1 MISSDAFVWRV
12 FERNSTGEKQMIS
25 WVSWSKLLTWVFW
38 FVSIADNVK
47 IKLLT
52 YFLFFFVINLQIAIL
67 LHLFK
72 NDKSSM
78 SGFALNFI
86 NGLVFVSSSLTKT
99 CGRDQNYFESFWGN
113 PLQLIKHTICPCA
126 FHTRRVNCYI
136 ISSPNMQRIPYRR
149 LVNTVSPVDRVQL

>member
-1 MISSDAFVWRV
+1 VKSVWKEYYWR
-12 FERNSTGEKQMIS
+12 ETDD
-25 WVSWSKLLTWVFW
+25 KLSVL
-38 FVSIADNVK
+38 IK
-47 IKLLT
+47 ITHLS
-52 YFLFFFVINLQIAIL
+52 FLICQYRWQCKNQVAHLFFYFFFVINLQIAIL

-72 NDKSSM
+72 NDKCSM

-99 CGRDQNYFESFWGN
+99 CGRDQNYFESFWGK

-136 ISSPNMQRIPYRR
+136 ISSSNMQRIPYRR